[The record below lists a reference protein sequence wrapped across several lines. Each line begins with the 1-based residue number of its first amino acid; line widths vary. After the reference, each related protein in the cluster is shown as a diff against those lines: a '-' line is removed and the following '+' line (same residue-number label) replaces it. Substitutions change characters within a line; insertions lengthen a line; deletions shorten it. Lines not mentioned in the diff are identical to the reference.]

1 MPSKILGVDEAG
13 RGPVLGPM
21 VICGA
26 LIHEGDE
33 EVLAGLGVRDSKL
46 LTRRRREEL
55 YDELVH
61 ALRAYR
67 LVEIWPGEIDEAVRS
82 GGLNRLEARIAADL
96 IRELRPDVAILDAP
110 GRYPESYAFEVK
122 RRLGDV
128 EVKIV
133 AENKADV
140 NYPVVSAAS
149 ILAKVH
155 RDRIIDRLREE
166 YGDFGSG
173 YAGDDKTIRF
183 LREWVRERGSLPPIA
198 RRSWLT
204 SARVV
209 AEELGDLVDHLE

>member
-1 MPSKILGVDEAG
+1 MPRRILGVDEAG

-26 LIHEGDE
+26 LIHEEDV
-33 EVLAGLGVRDSKL
+33 EVLLEFGVRDSKL
-46 LTRRRREEL
+46 LTPHRREEL
-55 YDELVH
+55 YDELVR
-61 ALRAYR
+61 ALRSYR
-67 LVEIWPGEIDEAVRS
+67 LVEVWPREIDEAVGS

-110 GRYPESYAFEVK
+110 GRYPRSYAFEVK
-122 RRLGDV
+122 RRLEGIEV
-128 EVKIV
+128 EIV
-133 AENKADV
+133 SENKADV

-155 RDRIIDRLREE
+155 RDRIIERLKEE

-173 YAGDDKTIRF
+173 YAGDERTIRF
-183 LREWVRERGSLPPIA
+183 LREWVREKGSLPQIA

-204 SARVV
+204 SARVM
-209 AEELGDLVDHLE
+209 AEELGDLTGHLE

>member
-1 MPSKILGVDEAG
+1 MPRRILGVDEAG

-33 EVLAGLGVRDSKL
+33 GVLAELGVRDSKL
-46 LTRRRREEL
+46 LTPSRREEL
-55 YDELVH
+55 YDELVR

-67 LVEIWPGEIDEAVRS
+67 LVEVWPREIDEAVGS
-82 GGLNRLEARIAADL
+82 GGLNRLEAKIAADL

-110 GRYPESYAFEVK
+110 GRYPESYAFEVG

-128 EVKIV
+128 NAEIV
-133 AENKADV
+133 AENRADV

-155 RDRIIDRLREE
+155 RDRIIERLRDE

-173 YAGDDKTIRF
+173 YAGDERTIRF

-204 SARVV
+204 ASRILT
-209 AEELGDLVDHLE
+209 EERAGLKRYF

>member
-1 MPSKILGVDEAG
+1 MPRRILGVDEAG

-33 EVLAGLGVRDSKL
+33 ELLAELRVRDSKL
-46 LTRRRREEL
+46 LTPHKREEL
-55 YDELVH
+55 YDELVSV
-61 ALRAYR
+61 LRAYR
-67 LVEIWPGEIDEAVRS
+67 LVEVWPREIDEAVSS
-82 GGLNRLEARIAADL
+82 GGLNRLEARVAADL

-110 GRYPESYAFEVK
+110 GRYPQSYAFEVK
-122 RRLGDV
+122 RRLRDV
-128 EVKIV
+128 EVEIV
-133 AENKADV
+133 AENKADA

-155 RDRIIDRLREE
+155 RDRIIERLREE

-173 YAGDDKTIRF
+173 YAGDERTIRF
-183 LREWVRERGSLPPIA
+183 LREWVREKGSLPPIA

-204 SARVV
+204 ASRIVT
-209 AEELGDLVDHLE
+209 EERAGLGGYI